1 MPKFKKYYVV
11 EYRLAISIEEAD
23 SVQKAVSMAKRICE
37 RQYGFIPENWNA
49 RIFEYGSGENKDGS
63 VSEYFYNPNSS
74 NFREIT
80 KNIGYHK
87 DLIEKGIDPT
97 KEVEDES

>member
-1 MPKFKKYYVV
+1 MPKFRKYYVV
-11 EYRLAISIEEAD
+11 EYRIPIEIEDAD
-23 SVQKAVSMAKRICE
+23 SIQKAASMAKRICE
-37 RQYGFIPENWNA
+37 RQYGFNPDNWYA
-49 RIFEYGSGENKDGS
+49 RIFEYSSGENQDGV

-87 DLIEKGIDPT
+87 ELIEKGIDPT